1 MLQYRP
7 KGAALDSCNT
17 TPSRYPMTTTIP
29 EPPRR
34 RSIALIASPIGLL
47 LISAARLIIVSN
59 YNTTTAV
66 TIAASGGY
74 VNTLLG
80 SIIPLI
86 PVFAP
91 YLALILLLF
100 RRFILSVIVFIF
112 AAFITPAA
120 VQPRALL
127 SLARSD
133 WHHLLQLVPHSQ
145 MFVAIGILL
154 ISVAVIGPLWS
165 HHRELA
171 EVAGAAILIFVIAA
185 LFLTTPSEE
194 SSLPIRL
201 QSAAMGETENE
212 HRLINFAFENW
223 VIIIAIG
230 LSIVALIS
238 AYSNYPRLLSAAV
251 AIIVTIALL
260 PYVSGVYP
268 VPHQG
273 SYYYDVLHELW
284 LPAERIV
291 TNSGH
296 VYYGY
301 ILSSEP
307 DWDTVLKTDRT
318 IVYLRAEDIVRR
330 SVCRPKTTPQPA
342 PYKPLIPFLYTKPAF
357 TPPCARVPAPIPT
370 VPSLVSHGQSLKAIS
385 LMVGT
390 WPWRVIVLT
399 NAVERNHL
407 SSALRAYEE
416 AHNWFAP
423 TTIGQ
428 RFWYPPHL
436 APAAKSHGP
445 RQVPRAFV
453 PHACNLRPVC

>member
-1 MLQYRP
+1 
-7 KGAALDSCNT
+7 
-17 TPSRYPMTTTIP
+17 MTATIP

-34 RSIALIASPIGLL
+34 RSIALIVSPIGLL

-120 VQPRALL
+120 IQPGALL
-127 SLARSD
+127 SLATSD
-133 WHHLLQLVPHSQ
+133 WHQLLQLVPHSQ
-145 MFVAIGILL
+145 LYVAIGIVFL
-154 ISVAVIGPLWS
+154 SVAVIGPLWS
-165 HHRELA
+165 HHHELA
-171 EVAGAAILIFVIAA
+171 EVAGAAVLIIVIVA
-185 LFLTTPSEE
+185 LFLTKPSEQ

-201 QSAAMGETENE
+201 QSAAMGEMENE

-223 VIIIAIG
+223 TIVIAIG
-230 LSIVALIS
+230 ISIVVLS
-238 AYSNYPRLLSAAV
+238 MAYSNYPRLLSAAV
-251 AIIVTIALL
+251 AVIVTVILL
-260 PYVSGVYP
+260 PYVSGIYP

-284 LPAERIV
+284 LPAEKLV
-291 TNSGH
+291 TSSGH
-296 VYYGY
+296 TYYGY

-307 DWDTVLKTDRT
+307 HWDTVLQTNRT
-318 IVYLRAEDIVRR
+318 IVYLREDEILRR
-330 SVCRPKTTPQPA
+330 SVCQPKTTPTPA
-342 PYKPLIPFLYTKPAF
+342 PYKPLIPLLYTKPAP
-357 TPPCARVPAPIPT
+357 TPPCARVPTSIPP
-370 VPSLVSHGQSLKAIS
+370 VSSLVSHGQSLKTIS

-390 WPWRVIVLT
+390 WPWHITALT

-407 SSALRAYEE
+407 SSALRAYERM
-416 AHNWFAP
+416 HNWFAP
-423 TTIGQ
+423 TPIGQ

-436 APAAKSHGP
+436 ALEPAAKSHRP
-445 RQVPRAFV
+445 RQVPRTLV
-453 PHACNLRPVC
+453 PHTCNLRPVC